1 MDCFNHSCPFRVNE
15 TSNANRCECLAC
27 QHRGNSDFIITSN
40 RTLTNDELAMLVALR
55 NGDKKLWR
63 WELVLGGGVMTE
75 YIKREDAIDA
85 VLDVYCDTPNI
96 DLSCEKFEAAILKIP
111 AADVVPVVRCKDC
124 RLRGREECAMFYRC
138 ECGEQHT
145 WETDND
151 FCSWAKRR
159 DRDNA

>member
-1 MDCFNHSCPFRVNE
+1 
-15 TSNANRCECLAC
+15 
-27 QHRGNSDFIITSN
+27 
-40 RTLTNDELAMLVALR
+40 
-55 NGDKKLWR
+55 
-63 WELVLGGGVMTE
+63 MTV
-75 YIKREDAIDA
+75 YIKREDAIDT

>member
-1 MDCFNHSCPFRVNE
+1 MPKEYIEQEAAKARLRIWITDCVLEGDNDAADCFRDC
-15 TSNANRCECLAC
+15 
-27 QHRGNSDFIITSN
+27 
-40 RTLTNDELAMLVALR
+40 
-55 NGDKKLWR
+55 
-63 WELVLGGGVMTE
+63 
-75 YIKREDAIDA
+75 
-85 VLDVYCDTPNI
+85 I
-96 DLSCEKFEAAILKIP
+96 DLLDSIP
-111 AADVVPVVRCKDC
+111 AADVVPVIHCKDC